1 MGSQSDPKMF
11 IFFPK
16 EKKKT
21 FKQTYKGL
29 QSREKEKHKRRG
41 GNGKME
47 KVNPGYP
54 LYIHVYVL
62 H

>member
-1 MGSQSDPKMF
+1 MF